1 MANARVNIRVL
12 EKYPDLSIN
21 MVIDGMV
28 GTLIQP
34 CLDCQ
39 L

>member
-1 MANARVNIRVL
+1 MQGFNIRVL

-28 GTLIQP
+28 DTLILP
-34 CLDCQ
+34 FSDSQ